1 MEEKIL
7 SELKEGR
14 ASLKNWTCHAAADE
28 DGEGIDRRRSLSWKV
43 ERKRR
48 EEKRRDEKRSSS
60 IEDVEEDFLI
70 DEVRKK

>member
-1 MEEKIL
+1 
-7 SELKEGR
+7 
-14 ASLKNWTCHAAADE
+14 
-28 DGEGIDRRRSLSWKV
+28 V